1 MLALHGL
8 TDVRMTDAHPP
19 DRREDAILE
28 VPIPFALAGTWHA
41 EIRGRLVDD
50 DGEWCFQLG

>member
-1 MLALHGL
+1 
-8 TDVRMTDAHPP
+8 MTDAYPP

>member
-1 MLALHGL
+1 VGQ
-8 TDVRMTDAHPP
+8 R
-19 DRREDAILE
+19 LE